1 VPGAPPPFIRPIGAL
16 WWSVLF
22 LPSLRRSLSA
32 LTLAALALA
41 PSSLAAQQLDFQ
53 HSICFGDSLTNN
65 DFLGLVY
72 GKPQSLYQ
80 EDPFEAVFKKARQSG
95 NTLNSYALAGAQSR
109 QLATQIDTYE
119 FFEFLGLAPTA
130 TLFHIEMGGNDF
142 FANELLLGAYAPGVN
157 AQADAVVNRLLQRIE
172 SALKRLRGRK
182 GVEVILWTVPD
193 ITLTPGRMLTLNAQ
207 QRANIQAHLKRCN
220 DRIRAFRGRPR
231 VAVLDFV
238 PLQRFVVSNP
248 PVIQGNPLIPPP
260 AFGDYDH
267 IHADDVH
274 PTAVGNALIA
284 NAMIQLLNQ
293 KFGESIPFY
302 SEQELADLARF

>member
-1 VPGAPPPFIRPIGAL
+1 MLV
-16 WWSVLF
+16 
-22 LPSLRRSLSA
+22 LPSIRRSLGA
-32 LTLAALALA
+32 LTLAALAVA
-41 PSSLAAQQLDFQ
+41 PTPLAAQQLDFQ
-53 HSICFGDSLTNN
+53 HCICFGDSLTNN

-72 GKPQSLYQ
+72 GNPQSLYQ
-80 EDPFEAVFKKARQSG
+80 EDPFEAVFNKARQAG
-95 NTLNSYALAGAQSR
+95 NTLNSYALAGAETR
-109 QLATQIDTYE
+109 QLATQIDSYE
-119 FFEFLGLAPTA
+119 LLEFLGLAPTA

-142 FANELLLGAYAPGVN
+142 FANELLLGAHAPGSN
-157 AQADAVVNRLLQRIE
+157 AQADAVVDRVLQRLE

-182 GVEVILWTVPD
+182 GVELILWTVPD
-193 ITLTPGRMLTLNAQ
+193 ITLTPGRMLSLNAR

-238 PLQRFVVSNP
+238 PLQRFVINNP
-248 PVIQGNPLIPPP
+248 PVIQGNTLVPPP
-260 AFGDYDH
+260 DFGDYDH

-293 KFGESIPFY
+293 KFGSSIAPY
-302 SEQELADLARF
+302 TEQELADLARF

>member
-1 VPGAPPPFIRPIGAL
+1 MLSLPSFRPI
-16 WWSVLF
+16 
-22 LPSLRRSLSA
+22 LSA

-41 PSSLAAQQLDFQ
+41 PSSLTAQQLDFQ

-72 GKPQSLYQ
+72 GNPQSLYQ
-80 EDPFEAVFKKARQSG
+80 EDPFEAVFNKARQAG
-95 NTLNSYALAGAQSR
+95 DTLNSYALAGAQSR

-119 FFEFLGLAPTA
+119 LLEFLGLAPTA

-142 FANELLLGAYAPGVN
+142 FDNELLLGAFPPGAN
-157 AQADAVVNRLLQRIE
+157 AQADAVVDRLLQRLE

-193 ITLTPGRMLTLNAQ
+193 TTLTPRGLLALTAQ
-207 QRANIQAHLKRCN
+207 QRTNIQAHLKRCN

-238 PLQRFVVSNP
+238 PLQRFVINNP
-248 PVIQGNPLIPPP
+248 PVIQGNALIPPP
-260 AFGDYDH
+260 AVGDYDH

-293 KFGESIPFY
+293 KFGESIPLY